1 MVKILSAMYPKYFQ
15 DRSEKRFRDAHE
27 PLSHLSGTA
36 LSALKIPQ
44 YKKSL
49 QASSHDPISPL
60 LRAALPYLE
69 QSSGGATI
77 SPSVSRLLQVSGDR
91 PWTLLLSLAFAH
103 LAPDLM
109 ASVGSSST
117 PMSVEVRLAE
127 IQQSLDALKL
137 QADAHGNLL
146 RSNIDEDN
154 KQWKKYSS
162 ELRSL
167 KNDFKDSKGEMNYFK
182 DVVYSQFKDAANV
195 SGDFGNRIIALET
208 AVNKL
213 IEKLNS
219 KYLLCS
225 FLCLFM
231 L

>member
-1 MVKILSAMYPKYFQ
+1 M
-15 DRSEKRFRDAHE
+15 
-27 PLSHLSGTA
+27 
-36 LSALKIPQ
+36 
-44 YKKSL
+44 
-49 QASSHDPISPL
+49 
-60 LRAALPYLE
+60 
-69 QSSGGATI
+69 
-77 SPSVSRLLQVSGDR
+77 
-91 PWTLLLSLAFAH
+91 
-103 LAPDLM
+103 
-109 ASVGSSST
+109 
-117 PMSVEVRLAE
+117 EVQLAE

-208 AVNKL
+208 VVNKL